1 MKNTNEDQRSEK
13 LSGICKFLQEIYS
26 EFQLYGKTIKQIERK
41 EGMGMDRWILIGIQR
56 IKGEDNES
64 TCTFPSEKRR

>member
-41 EGMGMDRWILIGIQR
+41 EGMGMDR
-56 IKGEDNES
+56 
-64 TCTFPSEKRR
+64 